1 MTSLQT
7 ERLLLRPLSLEDA
20 VRAGELSR
28 DWEIARMTASMPFP
42 QPVINIEG
50 LFLIEQ
56 ARRPLAK
63 DHLFAID
70 LPGEGL
76 IGVIGAHVRGRDYQ
90 SRTVEIGY
98 WVGRP
103 YWGRGYATEAVRAVG
118 KYAGDLGLGPVVA
131 NHYVDN
137 PASGRVLQKAGFAY
151 TGATEM
157 KFSLARRERVL
168 SLAMARHANEQAKA
182 A

>member
-1 MTSLQT
+1 MTSLHT

-20 VRAGELSR
+20 VRASQLSG
-28 DWEIARMTASMPFP
+28 DWDIARMTASMPFP
-42 QPVINIEG
+42 QPAINVEG

-70 LPGEGL
+70 LPGDGL
-76 IGVIGAHVRGRDYQ
+76 IGVTGAHVRGRDHHGC
-90 SRTVEIGY
+90 TVEIGY
-98 WVGRP
+98 WLGRP
-103 YWGRGYATEAVRAVG
+103 YWGRGYATEAVRAMT
-118 KYAGDLGLGPVVA
+118 AFAADLGPVIA
-131 NHYVDN
+131 NHFVDN

-151 TGATEM
+151 TGETQM
-157 KFSLARRERVL
+157 KFSLARGKSVL
-168 SLAMARHANEQAKA
+168 SLAMERAASEQAKA